1 MLDIREQV
9 SLKDHTVFKI
19 GGPAKYFCEA
29 KTAEELK
36 DALAWAR
43 GSALPFFVLG
53 AGSNVLV
60 SDNEFEGLVIKN
72 KATNIKIN
80 PLGYP
85 VAKWGVEAEAG
96 LAPQKLYAEAGAQMA
111 RVVAESVK
119 AGLSGFEWAIGIP
132 GTIGGSVRG
141 NAGCFG
147 SEMKDVIESVEV
159 FDFLDAKRRTLEA
172 GECNFGYRH
181 SVFKEKPNLIV
192 LSATLRFAKG
202 DPKKSQGLIAEYSKK
217 RLSSQDIGAKCAGCI
232 FKNVEWSRKDVNKE
246 SLLQKYPEL
255 KPFSGQKSIPAGFLL
270 DFLGLKGTKAG
281 AVQISEKHANYFI
294 NLGGATAAEVI
305 ALINTA
311 KEKIQ
316 NRYGI
321 SLEEEIQKINC

>member
-119 AGLSGFEWAIGIP
+119 AGLAGFEWAIGIP

-147 SEMKDVIESVEV
+147 SETKDVIESVEV
-159 FDFLDAKRRTLEA
+159 FDSERAISQKLDSRN
-172 GECNFGYRH
+172 CNFSYRH
-181 SVFKEKPNLIV
+181 SVFKEKPNLIII
-192 LSATLRFAKG
+192 SALLRLRVG
-202 DPKKSQGLIAEYSKK
+202 DSKKSQNLISEYSKK
-217 RLSSQDIGAKCAGCI
+217 RAGTQDIGSKCAGCI
-232 FKNVEWSRKDVNKE
+232 FKNVEWSRKDVDKE
-246 SLLQKYPEL
+246 GLLQKFPEL
-255 KPFSGQKSIPAGFLL
+255 KPFLGQKSIPAGFLL
-270 DFLGLKGTKAG
+270 DFLGLKGLKMGRA
-281 AVQISEKHANYFI
+281 QISEKHANYFI
-294 NLGGATAAEVI
+294 NLGGASAKEIITLV
-305 ALINTA
+305 NTA
-311 KEKIQ
+311 KEKVQ
-316 NRYGI
+316 NHYEI
-321 SLEEEIQKINC
+321 LLEEEIQKINC